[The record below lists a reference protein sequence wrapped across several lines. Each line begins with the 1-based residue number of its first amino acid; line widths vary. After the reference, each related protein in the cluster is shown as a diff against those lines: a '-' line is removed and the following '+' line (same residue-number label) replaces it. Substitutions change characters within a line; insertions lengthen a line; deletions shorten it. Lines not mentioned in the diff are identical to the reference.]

1 MTSAEISQM
10 QYADLEE
17 AAEVLSYAMLSNP
30 IHVAVYQ
37 GESEIERQ
45 QIENAFL
52 VLLRERPEEV
62 FIAKKERQIIGIC
75 RSYLCRGDRFIAHGV
90 QKLLDASAPEL
101 SSSTGRSNY
110 WKGFWASRDPLIM
123 HCHLGPIG
131 ILTEYQNLGVGTPLM
146 ER

>member
-17 AAEVLSYAMLSNP
+17 AAEVISYAMLRNP

-52 VLLRERPEEV
+52 VLLRERPQEV
-62 FIAKKERQIIGIC
+62 FIAKMKSRSSGSAGLIYAGGIG
-75 RSYLCRGDRFIAHGV
+75 S
-90 QKLLDASAPEL
+90 
-101 SSSTGRSNY
+101 
-110 WKGFWASRDPLIM
+110 
-123 HCHLGPIG
+123 
-131 ILTEYQNLGVGTPLM
+131 
-146 ER
+146 